1 MKRLFIV
8 TLAVVIGFLTGIVST
23 ASADSIQGKSA
34 VGVNLM
40 YVIPGDSD
48 VSELSYSVP
57 LDNAVGYGLTYT
69 YGLHQNWAI
78 EASIDRSSHNAD
90 VLGINFGE
98 VSMTTMALTGQYRT
112 EIASMNISPYTG
124 LGLGYSLVSADLSS
138 EWKDVCIF
146 ISDFPCSLDVDN
158 AFTLHINAGADYF
171 VNDNFAIAMEGRYT
185 LGSAS
190 ATYHEEYALLGPY
203 DYDFDLSLDRFD
215 LRVGV
220 KYYF

>member
-1 MKRLFIV
+1 MWVLWHEYPVF
-8 TLAVVIGFLTGIVST
+8 
-23 ASADSIQGKSA
+23 
-34 VGVNLM
+34 
-40 YVIPGDSD
+40 P
-48 VSELSYSVP
+48 LSS
-57 LDNAVGYGLTYT
+57 
-69 YGLHQNWAI
+69 GLHQNWAI
-78 EASIDRSSHNAD
+78 EASIDRSSHDAD
-90 VLGINFGE
+90 VLGVNFGE

-138 EWKDVCIF
+138 VWKDACILV
-146 ISDFPCSLDVDN
+146 DGFPCSLDVDN
-158 AFTLHINAGADYF
+158 AMTLHINAGADYF
-171 VNDNFAIAMEGRYT
+171 VNDNFAIALEGRYT

-190 ATYHEEYALLGPY
+190 ATYHEKDEFYTY